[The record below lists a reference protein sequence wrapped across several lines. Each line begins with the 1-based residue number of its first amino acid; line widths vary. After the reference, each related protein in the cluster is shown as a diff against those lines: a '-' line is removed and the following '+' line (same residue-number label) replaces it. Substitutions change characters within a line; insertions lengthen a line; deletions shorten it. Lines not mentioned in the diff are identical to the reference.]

1 MNKRNGI
8 VAFHGN
14 LMLRSNLDVYAMYE
28 IPETIVNTVD
38 ITLKNEFKEL
48 VSDTLSDLEIFGG
61 FEVSTIP
68 FSTEATHNYKF
79 LEQDLA
85 EDTKIFGLY
94 LMKRQAEE
102 LKKQIGETSQDRF
115 FLTIPLRNNHV
126 SLDFKDGLKTAITDF
141 SNRVMATIG
150 TDVTFDEDWYER
162 FEELN
167 HEIYQT
173 LLPLNGYMPTQDQT
187 IFVNNNHYLR
197 GMSVDRKLEII
208 QVENNIDNFG
218 SAGVSF
224 ENYGILTL
232 SDGAQTTYLAILPI
246 AIPPS
251 NLSYN
256 HFIERRRLLGF
267 DTEVQT
273 KAIFAKKNGFN
284 SMQQRANR
292 AKQKHKKTNEDIAMR
307 NGIVRDEI
315 GQAEALSEDLVKK
328 SNRGE
333 TIISYLQ
340 SMFVYDDDYDRLQEK
355 IKIVMRN
362 FKKANIELAR
372 AKDDQIYLF
381 YKHRLTE
388 PLFENERRY
397 LQTTT
402 MAGFAESLFFTGQ
415 KVGSDVGLYMGR
427 VDSRY
432 DRWSGGYKEALQN
445 SRNLVYYNLL
455 QANKL
460 DVEGKISFDGLVKVT
475 GQMGMGKSFFVKQMF
490 VMNSILKTKLLY
502 FDPKAEVRKQ
512 FMKVLHEY
520 ESQGIYPEICD
531 YIKQINFVTVD
542 ARNSENHG
550 VLDPLVFLT
559 GQEAKNLIISMIGEF
574 YDLKQNEQFEK
585 ELLQMIEKYLVL
597 RENGEKV
604 GTKNIMEAL
613 TKSDTDRV
621 RITAELLL
629 EKMSNSTLSL
639 CFSDGQNKAISMS
652 KRISIIEVTG
662 LELPTS
668 ETSITEN
675 QRQSLVALYALGQFC
690 YKFGS
695 ESKKESIT
703 FIDEA
708 WFFNI
713 TDVGREI
720 IMKIRRTGRSFNNF
734 LVFVSQSHKDSNSEL
749 DDTGFGTLFSF
760 SSPTETDLI
769 LDTHDIVKSE
779 ETRKWVSSMS
789 MGQCL
794 FTDPFGRTERI
805 TIDGIVSEINPL
817 CDTIETELVAV

>member
-85 EDTKIFGLY
+85 EDTKPFGLY

-150 TDVTFDEDWYER
+150 SDVTFDEDWYER

-173 LLPLNGYMPTQDQT
+173 LLPLNGYMPKQDQT

-197 GMSVDRKLEII
+197 GMSVDRELEII
-208 QVENNIDNFG
+208 QIENNIDNFG

-475 GQMGMGKSFFVKQMF
+475 GQMGMGKSFFVKQTF

-502 FDPKAEVRKQ
+502 FDPKAEDRKQ
-512 FMKVLHEY
+512 FMKVLHDY

-531 YIKQINFVTVD
+531 YIKQINFVTID

-613 TKSDTDRV
+613 TKSETDRV

-713 TDVGREI
+713 TDVGKEI

-760 SSPTETDLI
+760 NSPTETDLI
-769 LDTHDIVKSE
+769 LDTHGIVKSE

>member
-150 TDVTFDEDWYER
+150 SDVTFDEDWYER
-162 FEELN
+162 FEALN

-173 LLPLNGYMPTQDQT
+173 LLPLNGYMPKQDQT

-197 GMSVDRKLEII
+197 GMSVDRELEII
-208 QVENNIDNFG
+208 QIENNIDNFG

-340 SMFVYDDDYDRLQEK
+340 SLFVYDDDYDRLQEK

-475 GQMGMGKSFFVKQMF
+475 GQMGMGKSFFVKQTF

-512 FMKVLHEY
+512 FMKILHDY

-531 YIKQINFVTVD
+531 YIKQINFVTID
-542 ARNSENHG
+542 ARNSDNHG

-734 LVFVSQSHKDSNSEL
+734 LVFVSQSHKDSNTSI

-760 SSPTETDLI
+760 NSPTETDLI
-769 LDTHDIVKSE
+769 LDTHGIVKSE

>member
-85 EDTKIFGLY
+85 EDTKPVGLY

-150 TDVTFDEDWYER
+150 SDVTFDEDWYER

-173 LLPLNGYMPTQDQT
+173 LLPLNGYMPKQDQT

-197 GMSVDRKLEII
+197 GMSVDRELEII
-208 QVENNIDNFG
+208 QIENNIDNFG

-531 YIKQINFVTVD
+531 YIKQINFVTID

-629 EKMSNSTLSL
+629 EKISNSTLSL
-639 CFSDGQNKAISMS
+639 CFSNGQNEAISMS

-760 SSPTETDLI
+760 NSPTETDLI
-769 LDTHDIVKSE
+769 LDTHGIVKSE

>member
-85 EDTKIFGLY
+85 EDTKTFGLY

-102 LKKQIGETSQDRF
+102 LKKQIGEVSQDRF

-150 TDVTFDEDWYER
+150 SDVTFDEDWYER

-197 GMSVDRKLEII
+197 GMSVDRELEII

-340 SMFVYDDDYDRLQEK
+340 SLFIYDDEYDRLQEK

-475 GQMGMGKSFFVKQMF
+475 GQMGMGKSFFVKQTF

-531 YIKQINFVTVD
+531 YIKQINFVTID

-613 TKSDTDRV
+613 TKSETDRV

-639 CFSDGQNKAISMS
+639 CFSDGQNEAISMS

-760 SSPTETDLI
+760 NSPTETDLI
-769 LDTHDIVKSE
+769 LDTHGIVKSE

>member
-85 EDTKIFGLY
+85 EDTKPVGLY

-150 TDVTFDEDWYER
+150 SDVTFDEDWYER

-173 LLPLNGYMPTQDQT
+173 LLPLNGYMPKQDQT

-197 GMSVDRKLEII
+197 GMSVDRELEII
-208 QVENNIDNFG
+208 QIENNIDNFG

-512 FMKVLHEY
+512 FMKVLHDY
-520 ESQGIYPEICD
+520 ESQGIYPEIFD
-531 YIKQINFVTVD
+531 YIKQINFVTID

-613 TKSDTDRV
+613 TKSETDRV

-639 CFSDGQNKAISMS
+639 CFSNGQNKAISMS

-760 SSPTETDLI
+760 NSPTETDLI
-769 LDTHDIVKSE
+769 LDTHGIVKSE

>member
-85 EDTKIFGLY
+85 EDTKPVGLY

-150 TDVTFDEDWYER
+150 SDVTFDEDWYER

-173 LLPLNGYMPTQDQT
+173 LLPLNGYMPKQDQT

-197 GMSVDRKLEII
+197 GMSVDRELEII
-208 QVENNIDNFG
+208 QIENNIDNFG

-340 SMFVYDDDYDRLQEK
+340 SMFVYDDDYDSLQEK

-512 FMKVLHEY
+512 FMKVLHDY

-531 YIKQINFVTVD
+531 YIKQINFVTID

-639 CFSDGQNKAISMS
+639 CFSNGQNEAISMS

-760 SSPTETDLI
+760 NSPTETDLI
-769 LDTHDIVKSE
+769 LDTHGIVKSE

>member
-85 EDTKIFGLY
+85 EDTKPFGLY

-150 TDVTFDEDWYER
+150 SDVTFDEDWYER
-162 FEELN
+162 FEALN

-173 LLPLNGYMPTQDQT
+173 LLPLNGYMPKQDQT

-197 GMSVDRKLEII
+197 GMSVDRELEII
-208 QVENNIDNFG
+208 QIENNIDNFG

-475 GQMGMGKSFFVKQMF
+475 GQMGMGKSFFVKQTF

-531 YIKQINFVTVD
+531 YIKQINFVTID

-613 TKSDTDRV
+613 TKSETDRV

-760 SSPTETDLI
+760 NSPTETDLI
-769 LDTHDIVKSE
+769 LDTHGIVKSE

>member
-85 EDTKIFGLY
+85 EDTKPVGLY

-150 TDVTFDEDWYER
+150 SDVTFDEDWYER

-173 LLPLNGYMPTQDQT
+173 LLPLNGYMPKQDQT

-197 GMSVDRKLEII
+197 GMSVDRELEII
-208 QVENNIDNFG
+208 QIENNIDNFG

-475 GQMGMGKSFFVKQMF
+475 GQMGMGKSFFVKQTF

-512 FMKVLHEY
+512 FMKVLHDY

-531 YIKQINFVTVD
+531 YIKQINFVTID
-542 ARNSENHG
+542 ARNSDNHG
-550 VLDPLVFLT
+550 VLDPLVFLA

-621 RITAELLL
+621 RITSELLL
-629 EKMSNSTLSL
+629 EKISNSTLSL
-639 CFSDGQNKAISMS
+639 CFSNGQNEAISMS

-760 SSPTETDLI
+760 NSPTETDLI
-769 LDTHDIVKSE
+769 LDTHGIVKSE

>member
-85 EDTKIFGLY
+85 EDTKPVGLY

-150 TDVTFDEDWYER
+150 SDVTFDEDWYER

-173 LLPLNGYMPTQDQT
+173 LLPLNGYMPKQDQT

-197 GMSVDRKLEII
+197 GMSVDRELEII
-208 QVENNIDNFG
+208 QIENNIDNFG

-512 FMKVLHEY
+512 FMKVLHDY

-531 YIKQINFVTVD
+531 YIKQINFVTID

-629 EKMSNSTLSL
+629 EKISNSTLSL
-639 CFSDGQNKAISMS
+639 CFSNGQNEAISMS

-690 YKFGS
+690 YKSGS

-760 SSPTETDLI
+760 NSPTETDLI
-769 LDTHDIVKSE
+769 LDTHGIVKSE

>member
-38 ITLKNEFKEL
+38 ITLKNEFKDL
-48 VSDTLSDLEIFGG
+48 VADTLSDLEIFGG

-85 EDTKIFGLY
+85 EDTRPFGLY

-102 LKKQIGETSQDRF
+102 LKKQIGEVSEDRF

-150 TDVTFDEDWYER
+150 SDVTFDEDWYER

-173 LLPLNGYMPTQDQT
+173 LLPLNGYMPKQDQT

-197 GMSVDRKLEII
+197 GMSVDRELEII

-340 SMFVYDDDYDRLQEK
+340 SLFVYDDDYDRLQEK

-475 GQMGMGKSFFVKQMF
+475 GQMGMGKSFFVKQTF

-531 YIKQINFVTVD
+531 YIKQINFVTID

-613 TKSDTDRV
+613 TKSETDRV

-760 SSPTETDLI
+760 NSPTETDLI
-769 LDTHDIVKSE
+769 LDTHGIVKSE

>member
-85 EDTKIFGLY
+85 EDTKLFGLY

-126 SLDFKDGLKTAITDF
+126 SLDFRDGLKTAITDF

-150 TDVTFDEDWYER
+150 SDVTFDEDWYER
-162 FEELN
+162 FKEIN
-167 HEIYQT
+167 YEIYQT

-187 IFVNNNHYLR
+187 IFVNANQYSR
-197 GMSVDRKLEII
+197 GMSVDKELEVI

-340 SMFVYDDDYDRLQEK
+340 SLFVYDDDYDRLQEK

-475 GQMGMGKSFFVKQMF
+475 GQMGMGKSFFVKQTF

-512 FMKVLHEY
+512 FMKVLHDY

-713 TDVGREI
+713 TDVGKEI

-734 LVFVSQSHKDSNSEL
+734 LVFVSQSHKDSNTSI

-760 SSPTETDLI
+760 NSPTETDLI
-769 LDTHDIVKSE
+769 LDTHGIVKSE

>member
-85 EDTKIFGLY
+85 EDTKPFGLY

-150 TDVTFDEDWYER
+150 SDVTFDEDWYER

-197 GMSVDRKLEII
+197 GMSVDRELEII

-475 GQMGMGKSFFVKQMF
+475 GQMGMGKSFFVKQTF

-531 YIKQINFVTVD
+531 YIKQINFVTID

-629 EKMSNSTLSL
+629 EKISNSTLSL
-639 CFSDGQNKAISMS
+639 CFSNGQNEAISMS

-713 TDVGREI
+713 TDVGKEI

-760 SSPTETDLI
+760 NSPTETDLI
-769 LDTHDIVKSE
+769 LDTHGIVKSE

>member
-85 EDTKIFGLY
+85 EDTKPVGLY

-150 TDVTFDEDWYER
+150 SDVTFDEDWYER
-162 FEELN
+162 FEALN

-173 LLPLNGYMPTQDQT
+173 LLSLNGYMPKQDQT

-197 GMSVDRKLEII
+197 GMSVDRELEII
-208 QVENNIDNFG
+208 QIENNIDNFG

-273 KAIFAKKNGFN
+273 KAVFAKKNGFN

-629 EKMSNSTLSL
+629 EKISNSTLSL
-639 CFSDGQNKAISMS
+639 CFSNGQNEAISMS

-760 SSPTETDLI
+760 NSPTETDLI
-769 LDTHDIVKSE
+769 LDTHGIVKSE

>member
-85 EDTKIFGLY
+85 EDTKPFGLY

-150 TDVTFDEDWYER
+150 SDVTFDEDWYER

-173 LLPLNGYMPTQDQT
+173 LLPLNGYMPKQDQT

-197 GMSVDRKLEII
+197 GMSVDRELEII
-208 QVENNIDNFG
+208 QIENNIDNFG

-475 GQMGMGKSFFVKQMF
+475 GQMGMGKSFFVKQTF

-531 YIKQINFVTVD
+531 YIKQINFVTID

-613 TKSDTDRV
+613 TKSETDRV

-760 SSPTETDLI
+760 NSPTETDLI
-769 LDTHDIVKSE
+769 LDTHGIVKSE

>member
-85 EDTKIFGLY
+85 EDTKPFGLY

-150 TDVTFDEDWYER
+150 SDVTFDEDWYER

-173 LLPLNGYMPTQDQT
+173 LLPLNGYMPKQDQT

-197 GMSVDRKLEII
+197 GMSVDRELEII
-208 QVENNIDNFG
+208 QIENNIDNFG

-273 KAIFAKKNGFN
+273 KVIFAKKNGFN

-475 GQMGMGKSFFVKQMF
+475 GQMGMGKSFFVKQTF
-490 VMNSILKTKLLY
+490 VTNSILKTKLLY

-531 YIKQINFVTVD
+531 YIKQINFVTID
-542 ARNSENHG
+542 AKNSENHG

-613 TKSDTDRV
+613 TKSETDRV

-760 SSPTETDLI
+760 NSPTETDLI
-769 LDTHDIVKSE
+769 LDTHGIVKSE

>member
-150 TDVTFDEDWYER
+150 SDVTFDEDWYER
-162 FEELN
+162 FEALN

-197 GMSVDRKLEII
+197 GMSVDRELEII

-531 YIKQINFVTVD
+531 YIKQINFVTID

-613 TKSDTDRV
+613 TKSETDRV

-639 CFSDGQNKAISMS
+639 CFSNGQNKAISMS

-760 SSPTETDLI
+760 NSPTETDLI
-769 LDTHDIVKSE
+769 LDTHGIVKSE

>member
-85 EDTKIFGLY
+85 EDTKPVGLY

-150 TDVTFDEDWYER
+150 SDVTFDEDWYER

-173 LLPLNGYMPTQDQT
+173 LLPLNGYMLTKDQT
-187 IFVNNNHYLR
+187 IFVNTVQYSR
-197 GMSVDRKLEII
+197 GMSVDKELEVI

-512 FMKVLHEY
+512 FMKVLHDY

-531 YIKQINFVTVD
+531 YIKQINFVTID

-613 TKSDTDRV
+613 TKSETDRV

-760 SSPTETDLI
+760 NSPTETDLI
-769 LDTHDIVKSE
+769 LDTHGIVKSE

>member
-1 MNKRNGI
+1 LNKRNGI

-38 ITLKNEFKEL
+38 ITLKNEFKDL
-48 VSDTLSDLEIFGG
+48 VADTLSDLEIFGG

-85 EDTKIFGLY
+85 EDTKPVGLY

-150 TDVTFDEDWYER
+150 SDVTFDEDWYER

-173 LLPLNGYMPTQDQT
+173 LLPLNGYMPKQDQT

-197 GMSVDRKLEII
+197 GMSVDRELEII
-208 QVENNIDNFG
+208 QIENNIDNFG

-292 AKQKHKKTNEDIAMR
+292 AKQKHKKTNEDIVMR

-340 SMFVYDDDYDRLQEK
+340 SIFVYDDDYDRLQEK

-531 YIKQINFVTVD
+531 YIKQINFVTID

-613 TKSDTDRV
+613 TKSETDRV

-629 EKMSNSTLSL
+629 EKISNSTLSL
-639 CFSDGQNKAISMS
+639 CFSNGQNKAISMS

-760 SSPTETDLI
+760 NSPTETDLI
-769 LDTHDIVKSE
+769 LDTHGIVKSE

>member
-85 EDTKIFGLY
+85 EDTKPFGLY

-173 LLPLNGYMPTQDQT
+173 LLPLNGYMPKQDQT

-197 GMSVDRKLEII
+197 GMSVDRELEII
-208 QVENNIDNFG
+208 QIENNIDNFG

-340 SMFVYDDDYDRLQEK
+340 SLFVYDDDYDRLQEK

-531 YIKQINFVTVD
+531 YIKQINFVTID

-613 TKSDTDRV
+613 TKSETDRV

-639 CFSDGQNKAISMS
+639 CFSNGQNKAISMS

-760 SSPTETDLI
+760 NSPTETDLI
-769 LDTHDIVKSE
+769 LDTHGIVKSE

>member
-1 MNKRNGI
+1 LNKRNGI

-85 EDTKIFGLY
+85 EDTKPFGLY

-173 LLPLNGYMPTQDQT
+173 LLPLSGYMLTKDQT
-187 IFVNNNHYLR
+187 IFVNTVQYSR
-197 GMSVDRKLEII
+197 GMSVDKELEVI

-340 SMFVYDDDYDRLQEK
+340 SLFVYDDDYDRLQEK

-362 FKKANIELAR
+362 FKKIGIELAR

-475 GQMGMGKSFFVKQMF
+475 GQMGMGKSFFVKQTF

-531 YIKQINFVTVD
+531 YIKQINFVTID
-542 ARNSENHG
+542 ARNSDNHG

-639 CFSDGQNKAISMS
+639 CFSDGQNEAISMS

-760 SSPTETDLI
+760 NSPTETDLI
-769 LDTHDIVKSE
+769 LDTHGIVKSE

>member
-68 FSTEATHNYKF
+68 FSTEATHNYTF

-85 EDTKIFGLY
+85 EDTKPVGLY

-173 LLPLNGYMPTQDQT
+173 LLPPNGYMPTQDQT

-197 GMSVDRKLEII
+197 GMSVDRELEII

-340 SMFVYDDDYDRLQEK
+340 SLFVYDDDYDRLQEK

-475 GQMGMGKSFFVKQMF
+475 GQMGMGKSFFVKQTF

-531 YIKQINFVTVD
+531 YIKQINFVTID

-613 TKSDTDRV
+613 TKSETDRV

-713 TDVGREI
+713 TDVGKEI

-734 LVFVSQSHKDSNSEL
+734 LVFVSQSHKDSNSEI

-760 SSPTETDLI
+760 NSPTETDLI
-769 LDTHDIVKSE
+769 LDTHGIVKSE

>member
-85 EDTKIFGLY
+85 EDTKPVGLY

-150 TDVTFDEDWYER
+150 SDVTFDEDWYER
-162 FEELN
+162 FEALN
-167 HEIYQT
+167 YEIYQT
-173 LLPLNGYMPTQDQT
+173 LLPLNGNMPTQDQT
-187 IFVNNNHYLR
+187 IFVNTVQYSR
-197 GMSVDRKLEII
+197 GMSVDKELEVI

-340 SMFVYDDDYDRLQEK
+340 SLFVYDDDYDRLQEK

-475 GQMGMGKSFFVKQMF
+475 GQMGMGKSFFVKQTF

-531 YIKQINFVTVD
+531 YIKQINFVTID

-613 TKSDTDRV
+613 TKSETDRV

-639 CFSDGQNKAISMS
+639 CFSNGQNEAISMS

-760 SSPTETDLI
+760 NSPTETDLI
-769 LDTHDIVKSE
+769 LDTHGIVKSE

>member
-48 VSDTLSDLEIFGG
+48 ISDTLSDLEIFGG

-68 FSTEATHNYKF
+68 FSTEATHNYTF

-85 EDTKIFGLY
+85 EDTKKFGLY

-150 TDVTFDEDWYER
+150 SDVTFDEDWYER

-173 LLPLNGYMPTQDQT
+173 LLPLNGYIPTQDQT

-197 GMSVDRKLEII
+197 GMSVDRELEII

-267 DTEVQT
+267 DIEVQT

-512 FMKVLHEY
+512 FMKVLHDY

-639 CFSDGQNKAISMS
+639 CFSNGQNKAISMS

-713 TDVGREI
+713 TDVGKEI

-760 SSPTETDLI
+760 NSPTETDLI
-769 LDTHDIVKSE
+769 LDTHGIVKSE

>member
-85 EDTKIFGLY
+85 EDTKPVGLY

-150 TDVTFDEDWYER
+150 SDVTFDEDWYER

-173 LLPLNGYMPTQDQT
+173 LLPLNGYMLTKDQT
-187 IFVNNNHYLR
+187 IFVNTVQYSR
-197 GMSVDRKLEII
+197 GMSVDKELEVI

-475 GQMGMGKSFFVKQMF
+475 GQMGMGKSFFVKQTF
-490 VMNSILKTKLLY
+490 VTNSILKTKLLY

-512 FMKVLHEY
+512 FMKVLREY

-531 YIKQINFVTVD
+531 YIKQINFVTID

-613 TKSDTDRV
+613 TKSETDRV

-760 SSPTETDLI
+760 NSPTETDLI
-769 LDTHDIVKSE
+769 LDTHGIVKSE

>member
-85 EDTKIFGLY
+85 EDTKPFGLY

-150 TDVTFDEDWYER
+150 SDVTFDEDWYER

-173 LLPLNGYMPTQDQT
+173 LLPLNGYMPKQDQT

-197 GMSVDRKLEII
+197 GMSVDRELEII
-208 QVENNIDNFG
+208 QIENNIDNFG

-531 YIKQINFVTVD
+531 YIKQINFVTID

-639 CFSDGQNKAISMS
+639 CFSDGQNEAISMS

-760 SSPTETDLI
+760 NSPTETDLI
-769 LDTHDIVKSE
+769 LDTHGIVKSE

>member
-85 EDTKIFGLY
+85 EDTKPVGLY

-150 TDVTFDEDWYER
+150 SDVTFDEDWYER

-173 LLPLNGYMPTQDQT
+173 LLPLNGYMPKQDQT

-197 GMSVDRKLEII
+197 GMSVDRELEII
-208 QVENNIDNFG
+208 QIENNIDNFG

-512 FMKVLHEY
+512 FMKVLHDY

-531 YIKQINFVTVD
+531 YIKQINFVTID

-613 TKSDTDRV
+613 TKSETDRV

-629 EKMSNSTLSL
+629 EKISNSTLSL
-639 CFSDGQNKAISMS
+639 CFSNGQNEAISMS

-760 SSPTETDLI
+760 NSPTETDLI
-769 LDTHDIVKSE
+769 LDTHGIVKSE

>member
-85 EDTKIFGLY
+85 EDTKPVGLY

-150 TDVTFDEDWYER
+150 SDITFDEDWYER

-173 LLPLNGYMPTQDQT
+173 LLPLNGYMPKQDQT

-197 GMSVDRKLEII
+197 GMSVDRELEII
-208 QVENNIDNFG
+208 QIENNIDNFG

-475 GQMGMGKSFFVKQMF
+475 GQMGMGKSFFVKQTF

-639 CFSDGQNKAISMS
+639 CFSNGQNEAISMS

-760 SSPTETDLI
+760 NSPTETDLI
-769 LDTHDIVKSE
+769 LDTHGIVKSE

>member
-85 EDTKIFGLY
+85 EDTKPFGLY

-141 SNRVMATIG
+141 SNRIIATIG
-150 TDVTFDEDWYER
+150 SDVTFDEDWYER
-162 FEELN
+162 FKEIN
-167 HEIYQT
+167 YEIYQT

-187 IFVNNNHYLR
+187 IFVNANQYSR
-197 GMSVDRKLEII
+197 GMSVDKELEVI

-246 AIPPS
+246 AILPS

-340 SMFVYDDDYDRLQEK
+340 SLFVYDDDYDRLQEK

-475 GQMGMGKSFFVKQMF
+475 GQMGMGKSFFVKQTF

-531 YIKQINFVTVD
+531 YIKQINFVTID

-613 TKSDTDRV
+613 TKSETDRV

-639 CFSDGQNKAISMS
+639 CFSNGQNKAISMS

-713 TDVGREI
+713 TDVGKEI

-760 SSPTETDLI
+760 NSPTETDLI
-769 LDTHDIVKSE
+769 LDTHGIVKSE

>member
-85 EDTKIFGLY
+85 EDTKPVGLY

-150 TDVTFDEDWYER
+150 SDVTFDEDWYER

-173 LLPLNGYMPTQDQT
+173 LLPLNGYMPKQDQT

-197 GMSVDRKLEII
+197 GMSVDRELEII
-208 QVENNIDNFG
+208 QIENNIDNFG

-475 GQMGMGKSFFVKQMF
+475 GQMGMGKSFFVKQTF

-531 YIKQINFVTVD
+531 YIKQINFVTID

-613 TKSDTDRV
+613 TKSETDRV

-639 CFSDGQNKAISMS
+639 CFSNGQNEAISMS

-760 SSPTETDLI
+760 NSPTETDLI
-769 LDTHDIVKSE
+769 LDTHGIVKSE

>member
-85 EDTKIFGLY
+85 EDTKPVGLY

-150 TDVTFDEDWYER
+150 SDVTFDEDWYER

-197 GMSVDRKLEII
+197 GMSVDRELEII
-208 QVENNIDNFG
+208 QIENNIDNFG

-340 SMFVYDDDYDRLQEK
+340 SLFVYDDDYDRLQEK

-475 GQMGMGKSFFVKQMF
+475 GQMGMGKSFFVKQTF

-531 YIKQINFVTVD
+531 YIKQINFVTID

-613 TKSDTDRV
+613 TKSETDRV

-639 CFSDGQNKAISMS
+639 CFSNGQNKAISMS

-760 SSPTETDLI
+760 NSPTETDLI
-769 LDTHDIVKSE
+769 LDTHGIVKSE

>member
-85 EDTKIFGLY
+85 EDTKPVGLY

-150 TDVTFDEDWYER
+150 SDVTFDEDWYER

-173 LLPLNGYMPTQDQT
+173 LLPLNGYMPKQDQT

-197 GMSVDRKLEII
+197 GMSVDRELEII

-273 KAIFAKKNGFN
+273 KVIFAKKNGFN

-531 YIKQINFVTVD
+531 YIKQINFVTID

-639 CFSDGQNKAISMS
+639 CFSDGQNEAISMS

-760 SSPTETDLI
+760 NSPTETDLI
-769 LDTHDIVKSE
+769 LDTHGIVKSE

>member
-85 EDTKIFGLY
+85 EDTKPVGLY

-150 TDVTFDEDWYER
+150 SDVTFDEDWYER

-173 LLPLNGYMPTQDQT
+173 LLPLNGYMPKQDQT

-197 GMSVDRKLEII
+197 GMSVDRELEII
-208 QVENNIDNFG
+208 QIENNIDNFG

-273 KAIFAKKNGFN
+273 KVIFAKKNGFN

-512 FMKVLHEY
+512 FMKVLHDY

-613 TKSDTDRV
+613 TKSETDRV

-629 EKMSNSTLSL
+629 EKISNSTLSL
-639 CFSDGQNKAISMS
+639 CFSNGQNEAISMS

-760 SSPTETDLI
+760 NSPTETDLI
-769 LDTHDIVKSE
+769 LDTHGIVKSE

>member
-85 EDTKIFGLY
+85 EDTKLFGLY

-150 TDVTFDEDWYER
+150 SDVTFDEDWYER
-162 FEELN
+162 FEALN
-167 HEIYQT
+167 YEIYQT
-173 LLPLNGYMPTQDQT
+173 LLPLNGNMPTQDQT
-187 IFVNNNHYLR
+187 IFVNTVQYSR
-197 GMSVDRKLEII
+197 GMSVDKELEVI

-475 GQMGMGKSFFVKQMF
+475 GQMGMGKSFFVKQTF

-531 YIKQINFVTVD
+531 YIKQINFVTID

-613 TKSDTDRV
+613 TKSETDRV

-760 SSPTETDLI
+760 NSPTETDLI
-769 LDTHDIVKSE
+769 LDTHGIVKSE

>member
-68 FSTEATHNYKF
+68 FSTEATHNYTF

-85 EDTKIFGLY
+85 EDTKPVGLY

-150 TDVTFDEDWYER
+150 SDVTFDEDWYER
-162 FEELN
+162 FEALN

-197 GMSVDRKLEII
+197 GMSVDRELEII

-362 FKKANIELAR
+362 FKKIGIELAR
-372 AKDDQIYLF
+372 AKDDQVYLF

-475 GQMGMGKSFFVKQMF
+475 GQMGMGKSFFVKQTF

-531 YIKQINFVTVD
+531 YIKQINFVTID

-613 TKSDTDRV
+613 TKSETDRV

-639 CFSDGQNKAISMS
+639 CFSNGQNKAISMS

-713 TDVGREI
+713 TDVGKEI

-760 SSPTETDLI
+760 NSPTETDLI
-769 LDTHDIVKSE
+769 LDTHGIVKSE

>member
-85 EDTKIFGLY
+85 EDTKPFGLY

-150 TDVTFDEDWYER
+150 SDVTFDEDWYER

-173 LLPLNGYMPTQDQT
+173 LLPLNGYMPKQDQT

-197 GMSVDRKLEII
+197 GMSVDRELEII
-208 QVENNIDNFG
+208 QIENNIDNFG

-362 FKKANIELAR
+362 FKKIGIELAR
-372 AKDDQIYLF
+372 AKDDQVYLF

-475 GQMGMGKSFFVKQMF
+475 GQMGMGKSFFVKQTF

-531 YIKQINFVTVD
+531 YIKQINFVTID

-613 TKSDTDRV
+613 TKSETDRV

-639 CFSDGQNKAISMS
+639 CFSNGQNKAISMS

-760 SSPTETDLI
+760 NSPTETDLI
-769 LDTHDIVKSE
+769 LDTHGIVKSE

>member
-85 EDTKIFGLY
+85 EDTKPVGLY

-150 TDVTFDEDWYER
+150 SDVTFDEDWYER

-173 LLPLNGYMPTQDQT
+173 LLPLNGYMPKQDQT

-197 GMSVDRKLEII
+197 GMSVDRELEII
-208 QVENNIDNFG
+208 QIENNIDNFG

-273 KAIFAKKNGFN
+273 KVIFAKKNGFN

-340 SMFVYDDDYDRLQEK
+340 SLFVYDDDYDRLQEK

-531 YIKQINFVTVD
+531 YIKQINFVTID

-629 EKMSNSTLSL
+629 EKISNSTLSL
-639 CFSDGQNKAISMS
+639 CFSNGQNEAISMS

-760 SSPTETDLI
+760 NSPTETDLI
-769 LDTHDIVKSE
+769 LDTHGIVKSE

>member
-85 EDTKIFGLY
+85 EDTKPVGLY

-150 TDVTFDEDWYER
+150 SDVTFDEDWYER

-173 LLPLNGYMPTQDQT
+173 LLPLNGYMPKQDQT

-197 GMSVDRKLEII
+197 GMSVDRELEII
-208 QVENNIDNFG
+208 QIENNIDNFG

-273 KAIFAKKNGFN
+273 KVIFAKKNGFN

-531 YIKQINFVTVD
+531 YIKQINFVTID

-639 CFSDGQNKAISMS
+639 CFSDGQNEAISMS

-760 SSPTETDLI
+760 NSPTETDLI
-769 LDTHDIVKSE
+769 LDTHGIVKSE

>member
-85 EDTKIFGLY
+85 EDTKPVGLY

-150 TDVTFDEDWYER
+150 SDVTFDEDWYER

-187 IFVNNNHYLR
+187 IFVNTVQYSR
-197 GMSVDRKLEII
+197 GMSVDKELEVI

-273 KAIFAKKNGFN
+273 KVIFAKKNGFN

-531 YIKQINFVTVD
+531 YIKQINFVTID

-613 TKSDTDRV
+613 TKSETDRV

-639 CFSDGQNKAISMS
+639 CFSNGQNKAISMS

-760 SSPTETDLI
+760 NSPTETDLI
-769 LDTHDIVKSE
+769 LDTHGIVKSE

>member
-102 LKKQIGETSQDRF
+102 LKKQIGETSEDRF

-126 SLDFKDGLKTAITDF
+126 SLDFRDGLKTAITDF

-173 LLPLNGYMPTQDQT
+173 LLPLNGYIPTQDQT
-187 IFVNNNHYLR
+187 IFVNTVQYSR
-197 GMSVDRKLEII
+197 GMSVDKELEVI

-273 KAIFAKKNGFN
+273 KAVFAKKNGFN

-362 FKKANIELAR
+362 FKKIGIELAR
-372 AKDDQIYLF
+372 AKDDQVYLF

-475 GQMGMGKSFFVKQMF
+475 GQMGMGKSFFVKQTF

-531 YIKQINFVTVD
+531 YIKQINFVTID

-613 TKSDTDRV
+613 TKSETDRV

-639 CFSDGQNKAISMS
+639 CFSNGQNKAISMS

-760 SSPTETDLI
+760 NSPTETDLI
-769 LDTHDIVKSE
+769 LDTHGIVKSE

>member
-38 ITLKNEFKEL
+38 ITLKNEFKDL
-48 VSDTLSDLEIFGG
+48 VADTLSDLEIFGG

-85 EDTKIFGLY
+85 EDTRSFGLY

-102 LKKQIGETSQDRF
+102 LKKQIGEVSEDRF
-115 FLTIPLRNNHV
+115 FLTVPLRNNHV

-141 SNRVMATIG
+141 SNRVVATLGSDI
-150 TDVTFDEDWYER
+150 TFDEDWYER
-162 FEELN
+162 FEALN

-173 LLPLNGYMPTQDQT
+173 LLPLNGYMLTKDQT
-187 IFVNNNHYLR
+187 IFVNTVQYSR
-197 GMSVDRKLEII
+197 GMSVDKELEVI

-340 SMFVYDDDYDRLQEK
+340 SLFIYDDEYDRLQEK

-362 FKKANIELAR
+362 FKKIGIELAR

-475 GQMGMGKSFFVKQMF
+475 GQMGMGKSFFVKQTF

-531 YIKQINFVTVD
+531 YIKQINFVTID

-613 TKSDTDRV
+613 TKSETDRV

-639 CFSDGQNKAISMS
+639 CFSNGQNKAISMS

-713 TDVGREI
+713 TDVGKEI

-760 SSPTETDLI
+760 NSPTETDLI
-769 LDTHDIVKSE
+769 LDTHGIVKSE